1 MQTASGAATPDTT
14 QDDRVSA
21 LRAVETGQR
30 APGPRVALLISATAI
45 LWALF
50 QLYQATPLPLRTG
63 VLLFDD
69 TQRRSI
75 HLAFA
80 IFLGF
85 LAYPAFAGSPRD
97 RVPLSD
103 WLLALVAVFCTL
115 YIVVFYQ
122 DVVSRTGGVR
132 STVEL
137 TVAVLGLAMVLEIT
151 RRALGLPLVI
161 VALIFIGYSF
171 AGPHLP
177 DLIAHRGAS
186 LNRFVDHMWFTT
198 EGVFGLP
205 LGVSNSLIF
214 LFVLFGALL
223 DRAGAGNYFIQ
234 ISFSLL
240 GHLRGG
246 PAKAAVVS
254 SGMTGVI
261 SGSAIAN
268 IVTTGTFTIPLMR
281 RVGFSREKA
290 AAIETSAS
298 INGQLMPPIM
308 GAAAFLMTE
317 FVGISYF
324 EVIKHAFLPAV
335 LSYVAL
341 FYIVHLEAVKAD
353 MPLLR
358 RAGQSTAAR
367 RMLNASASITVIILL
382 SLGAY
387 AAVSAVKAAFGAA
400 ALPVAGGLV
409 LVLYLGLLWVAAR
422 REDLALDDP
431 EAPLV
436 EVPAALPILLAGLYY
451 FIPVAVLVWCLMI
464 ERLSPALSVS
474 WAVVAITAVILTQ
487 KPLIAV
493 MRGQPPGG
501 AVLMAGVRDLASGMI
516 QGARNM
522 VGVALAMA
530 AAGIVVG
537 TVSLTG
543 VGVAMSGIIDTL
555 SAGNPFL
562 MLVITALMCIL
573 LGMGLPT
580 TANYIVV
587 ASIMAQPLVALAAQN
602 GLEIPLIAVHLFVF
616 YFGLIS
622 GTTPPVAVD
631 AFAAAAVARSSPLA
645 TCVQAFTYSLRT
657 AILPFV
663 FVFNPAILLIGLESV
678 VHGVLV
684 VAMAGI
690 AILVFAAGTQGY
702 FLTRSRRWESVLL
715 LVIALSLL
723 RPGFWLDR
731 LVPQFASMEPARILE
746 VAEAAESGATLRLLA
761 EGENFSGAWTSRIVV
776 LPLGEAGRSGAE
788 RLWQSA
794 GLEVID
800 EGGAVLVDNLA
811 FNAPAQRRGLDFDW
825 RIVELQAEAARP
837 AREWVYLPF
846 LALLGAVV
854 ALQLRR
860 RRIGAG

>member
-1 MQTASGAATPDTT
+1 MRQATEAATADGTLK
-14 QDDRVSA
+14 A
-21 LRAVETGQR
+21 LKDAETGLR
-30 APGPRVALLISATAI
+30 TPGPQIALLISATAI
-45 LWALF
+45 LWAVF
-50 QLYQATPLPLRTG
+50 QLYQASPLPLRSG
-63 VLLFDD
+63 FMVLDD
-69 TQRRSI
+69 TQKRSV

-80 IFLGF
+80 IFIGF
-85 LAYPAFAGSPRD
+85 LTYPAFTRSPRD
-97 RVPLSD
+97 RVPLLD
-103 WLLALVAVFCTL
+103 WLLALTAVFCTL
-115 YIVVFYQ
+115 YIVLFYQ
-122 DVVSRTGGVR
+122 SVVSRTGGVR
-132 STVEL
+132 TGIEI
-137 TVAVLGLAMVLEIT
+137 TVALVGLAMVLEIT
-151 RRALGLPLVI
+151 RRALGMPLVI
-161 VALIFIGYSF
+161 VALVFIGYSF
-171 AGPHLP
+171 TGPHLP

-186 LNRFVDHMWFTT
+186 LNRFVDHMWLTT

-223 DRAGAGNYFIQ
+223 DKAGAGNYFIQ
-234 ISFSLL
+234 LSFALL

-268 IVTTGTFTIPLMR
+268 IVTTGTFTIPLMK
-281 RVGFSREKA
+281 RVGFSGEKA

-298 INGQLMPPIM
+298 INGQIMPPIM

-358 RAGQSTAAR
+358 RAGQTAVAR
-367 RMLNASASITVIILL
+367 RLLNASASITVIIGL
-382 SLGAY
+382 SLLGYGVVTAIK
-387 AAVSAVKAAFGAA
+387 SAFGDWAM
-400 ALPVAGGLV
+400 LVAGMLLLALYLV
-409 LVLYLGLLWVAAR
+409 LMWVAAR
-422 REDLALDDP
+422 RADLELDDP
-431 EAPLV
+431 DAPLI

-474 WAVVAITAVILTQ
+474 WAVVTITAVILTQ
-487 KPLIAV
+487 KPLIV
-493 MRGQPPGG
+493 LIRHGTLTG
-501 AVLMAGVRDLASGMI
+501 AAFSAGIRDLATGMI

-537 TVSLTG
+537 VVSLTG

-562 MLVITALMCIL
+562 MLVITAVMCIV

-587 ASIMAQPLVALAAQN
+587 ASIMAQPLVTLAAQN

-631 AFAAAAVARSSPLA
+631 AFAAAAVARSSPMG
-645 TCVQAFTYSLRT
+645 TCVQSFKYSLRT

-663 FVFNPAILLIGLESV
+663 FVFNPAILLIGLQGV

-684 VAMAGI
+684 VAVALV
-690 AILVFAAGTQGY
+690 AILAFSAGTQGH
-702 FLTRSRRWESVLL
+702 FLTRSRRWESALL
-715 LVIALSLL
+715 IVVALSLL

-731 LVPQFASMEPARILE
+731 LAPQYAVIDPARIVE
-746 VAEAAESGATLRLLA
+746 IAEAAESSAYLRMVA
-761 EGENFSGAWTSRIVV
+761 EGESFSGAQTRRIAV
-776 LPLGEAGRSGAE
+776 LPLGSNGASGE
-788 RLWQSA
+788 DRLWQSA
-794 GLEVID
+794 GL
-800 EGGAVLVDNLA
+800 AVLVEGRDVLIDNVN
-811 FNAPAQRRGLDFDW
+811 FNSPAQRGGLDFDW
-825 RIVELQAEAARP
+825 RIVELQVENDRFAK
-837 AREWVYLPF
+837 EWLYIPF
-846 LALLGAVV
+846 LLTLGAIAVI
-854 ALQLRR
+854 QLRR
-860 RRIGAG
+860 RRDYAT

>member
-1 MQTASGAATPDTT
+1 MRQATDLAAA
-14 QDDRVSA
+14 DDRLTA
-21 LRAVETGQR
+21 LKEAETGLR
-30 APGPRVALLISATAI
+30 KPGPQIALLISATAI
-45 LWALF
+45 LWAVF
-50 QLYQATPLPLRTG
+50 QLYQASPIPLRSG
-63 VLLFDD
+63 FLVLDD
-69 TQRRSI
+69 TQKRSI

-80 IFLGF
+80 IFIGF
-85 LAYPAFAGSPRD
+85 LTYPAFANSSRT
-97 RVPLSD
+97 RVPVLD
-103 WLLALVAVFCTL
+103 WLLAITAVFCTL
-115 YIVVFYQ
+115 YIVLFYQ
-122 DVVSRTGGVR
+122 SVVARTGGVR
-132 STVEL
+132 TGVEIAVAL
-137 TVAVLGLAMVLEIT
+137 TGLAMVLEIT
-151 RRALGLPLVI
+151 RRALGMPLVI
-161 VALIFIGYSF
+161 VALVFIGYSF
-171 AGPHLP
+171 VGPHLP

-186 LNRFVDHMWFTT
+186 LNRFVDHMWLTT

-223 DRAGAGNYFIQ
+223 DKAGAGNYFIQ
-234 ISFSLL
+234 LSFALL

-268 IVTTGTFTIPLMR
+268 IVTTGTFTIPLMK
-281 RVGFSREKA
+281 RVGFSGEKA

-298 INGQLMPPIM
+298 INGQIMPPIM

-358 RAGQSTAAR
+358 RAGQTAAAR
-367 RMLNASASITVIILL
+367 RMLNASASITVIIVL
-382 SLGAY
+382 SLLAY
-387 AAVSAVKAAFGAA
+387 GLVTVIQSAFGNW
-400 ALPVAGGLV
+400 ALLVIGLL
-409 LVLYLGLLWVAAR
+409 LVTLYLLLVRVAAGR
-422 REDLALDDP
+422 ADLALDDP
-431 EAPLV
+431 DSPLIA
-436 EVPAALPILLAGLYY
+436 VPAALPILLAGLYY

-474 WAVVAITAVILTQ
+474 WAVVTITAVILTQ
-487 KPLIAV
+487 KPLIV
-493 MRGQPPGG
+493 LMRHG
-501 AVLMAGVRDLASGMI
+501 AVRADMFAAGVRDLATGMI

-537 TVSLTG
+537 VVSLTG
-543 VGVAMSGIIDTL
+543 VGVAMSSIIDTL

-562 MLVITALMCIL
+562 MLLITALMCIV

-587 ASIMAQPLVALAAQN
+587 ASIMAQPLVSLAAQN

-645 TCVQAFTYSLRT
+645 TCVQSFKYSLRT

-663 FVFNPAILLIGLESV
+663 FVFNPAILLIGLHGV
-678 VHGVLV
+678 AHGVLV
-684 VAMAGI
+684 VAVALV
-690 AILVFAAGTQGY
+690 AILAFSAGTQGY
-702 FLTRSRRWESVLL
+702 FVTRSRRWESALL
-715 LVIALSLL
+715 IVVALSLL

-731 LVPQFASMEPARILE
+731 LVPQFAVIEPARIVE
-746 VAEAAESGATLRLLA
+746 TVAAAESGASLRLVA
-761 EGENFSGAWTSRIVV
+761 EGESFSGAQSRRIAV
-776 LPLGEAGRSGAE
+776 LPLGAAGASGE
-788 RLWQSA
+788 DRLWQAA
-794 GLEVID
+794 GLAVMIDGAEVW
-800 EGGAVLVDNLA
+800 VDNLN
-811 FNAPAQRRGLDFDW
+811 FNAPAQRAGLDFDW
-825 RIVELQAEAARP
+825 RITELQVENDRFAK
-837 AREWVYLPF
+837 EWLYIPF
-846 LALLGAVV
+846 LLLLGGIMAV
-854 ALQLRR
+854 QRR
-860 RRIGAG
+860 RRNAAGG